1 MVVFQIMN
9 SQKSCLW
16 VAILLMVLMSSGCS
30 ARRFAI
36 NKLGDALSQGGSTFA
51 QDDDPELVRDAV
63 PFSLKLI
70 ESLLAESPNHQG
82 LLLAAN
88 RGFAQYAYA
97 FVQEDAD
104 EIEARDLKTATAL
117 RERARKLYTRAYLYG
132 LRGIEARHKGFV
144 SQLHQD
150 PKKALAILKP
160 ADLPLLYWSSISWA
174 ATISLSKDRPES
186 IADLPLVESMIDR
199 ALELDDA
206 YDHGALHS
214 FLISFESARK
224 SQKGDLDQRI
234 KLHFERAQA
243 LSGGK
248 QAGPLVAYAEAV
260 SVKNQNAEEFKDL
273 LNRALA
279 INPDADP
286 ANRLVNLVMQRRAR
300 WLLAHMDD
308 LILPALEP
316 QVNP

>member
-1 MVVFQIMN
+1 MLM
-9 SQKSCLW
+9 
-16 VAILLMVLMSSGCS
+16 ILMGNGCS
-30 ARRFAI
+30 ARRYAI
-36 NKLGDALSQGGSTFA
+36 NKVGDALSQGGSTFA
-51 QDDDPELVRDAV
+51 EDDDPELVRQAI

-70 ESLLAESPNHQG
+70 ESLLAESPKHQG

-88 RGFAQYAYA
+88 QGFAQYAYA
-97 FVQEDAD
+97 FVQQEAD
-104 EIEARDLKTATAL
+104 ETEARDLKAATAL
-117 RERARKLYTRAYLYG
+117 RERARKLYIRAYNYG
-132 LRGIEARHKGFV
+132 LRGIEVRHKGFNA
-144 SQLHQD
+144 QLRQN
-150 PKKALAILKP
+150 PQKALAVLKK

-174 ATISLSKDRPES
+174 ATISLSKDRPEA
-186 IADLPLVESMIDR
+186 IADLPLVEAMMDR

-206 YDHGALHS
+206 FDHGALHS

-234 KLHFERAQA
+234 KHHFDRAQA

-248 QAGPLVAYAEAV
+248 LASPLVAYAEVV
-260 SVKNQNAEEFKDL
+260 SVKNQNAQEFQDL

-286 ANRLVNLVMQRRAR
+286 ANRLVNLIMQRRAR

-308 LILPALEP
+308 LILPPLEP
-316 QVNP
+316 QANP